1 MKINIGNDT
10 GEQPREEEKYTPAG
24 VALWPEIYSQEL
36 VRWEIYTIL
45 RIKFR
50 CHLIVKVTSAS
61 GNEEQAIANQIARAV
76 YHLIVLY
83 VLFIY
88 MLLFSPLFQ
97 MHPEVMGEKSQYSVP
112 LDKLILW
119 NSGQGAYGNSYS
131 EEQTLHSE

>member
-1 MKINIGNDT
+1 
-10 GEQPREEEKYTPAG
+10 
-24 VALWPEIYSQEL
+24 
-36 VRWEIYTIL
+36 
-45 RIKFR
+45 
-50 CHLIVKVTSAS
+50 VTSAS